1 MARHCRRTGRRDRQ
15 DTAALDAPVVEIGF
29 TRAEQDDFHKALEL
43 FFARLER
50 IAERASDLPASI
62 FLDPNCRWNG
72 LINAISTYISG
83 AEWDRISAK
92 DFDRYDDTGVNW
104 RVVEGLG
111 SVVSAY
117 GAGVPVM
124 LDCPVHR
131 IDHRDKRLR
140 IETAKGVVTA
150 DQAIV
155 TIPPT
160 LLATEQVSFTPALPE
175 KTEAAAGLPLGHDD
189 KLFMSLDGAEEFDSD
204 VRLFGHT
211 DRAATGA
218 YHFRPFGRPLIEAY
232 FGGTLAAELEADG
245 DAAFFDFAVSELTGF
260 ARQRDSPA
268 ACGRSAS
275 IAGAS
280 IVIRLALTRLLCR
293 ECGLSGD
300 ARRTGRRS
308 AVLRRRSLFTQRLF
322 DRPWRVADR
331 RHCRRASD
339 RRARAHACT
348 LRRRFC
354 ATATLRI
361 EDAARRCGICC
372 ERRSGTH
379 RTGSKISTAVGT
391 NASEPAVDAVAAK
404 GTFERADHGVRC
416 RWRQILVATLAA
428 GAQFKHGHLRRI
440 EARGAVKSY
449 KRGVRQNN
457 GGHPSDDCNSV
468 NWRFDS
474 GVGARRRFDLLRQ
487 VSNPCE
493 GRKNKIPQRWAIRR
507 SRDGSRVG
515 PLANQQSL
523 L

>member
-1 MARHCRRTGRRDRQ
+1 MPGSDVEVVVVGGGAAGLAAARRLCAGSLQCLVVEARPRLGGRAWTVID
-15 DTAALDAPVVEIGF
+15 DSGFALDLGCGWLHSADRNPWRGIAEEQGAAIDKTPPPWMRPSVEIGF
-29 TRAEQDDFHKALEL
+29 TRAEQDDFHKALEP

-50 IAERASDLPASI
+50 ISERASDLPASI

-189 KLFMSLDGAEEFDSD
+189 KLFMSLDGAEEFAKE

-218 YHFRPFGRPLIEAY
+218 YHFRPFGRPLVEAY
-232 FGGTLAAELEADG
+232 FGGTLATQLEANG
-245 DAAFFDFAVSELTGF
+245 DAAFFDFAVSELTGLLGNGF
-260 ARQRDSPA
+260 ASRLRPIRIHRWGVDRYSL
-268 ACGRSAS
+268 
-275 IAGAS
+275 GAYS
-280 IVIRLALTRLLCR
+280 FALP
-293 ECGLSGD
+293 G
-300 ARRTGRRS
+300 
-308 AVLRRRSLFTQRLF
+308 
-322 DRPWRVADR
+322 
-331 RHCRRASD
+331 
-339 RRARAHACT
+339 
-348 LRRRFC
+348 
-354 ATATLRI
+354 
-361 EDAARRCGICC
+361 
-372 ERRSGTH
+372 
-379 RTGSKISTAVGT
+379 
-391 NASEPAVDAVAAK
+391 
-404 GTFERADHGVRC
+404 RADC
-416 RWRQILVATLAA
+416 RATLAKPVDDRLFFA
-428 GAQFKHGHLRRI
+428 G
-440 EARGAVKSY
+440 EACS
-449 KRGVRQNN
+449 
-457 GGHPSDDCNSV
+457 PSDFSTAHGA
-468 NWRFDS
+468 WQT
-474 GVGARRRFDLLRQ
+474 GVTAAEQ
-487 VSNPCE
+487 VIAVRERMP
-493 GRKNKIPQRWAIRR
+493 
-507 SRDGSRVG
+507 
-515 PLANQQSL
+515 
-523 L
+523 